1 MDRMNFLVS
10 ASTDIGIKKSTNQDS
25 LMVKKIRTAHGNMVF
40 AILCDGMGGLEK
52 GEVASATVVNAFN
65 TWLLRDFP
73 KSLEHG
79 LDGEVVQRQWNS
91 IIVEQNEKIMS
102 YGRRQKVRLGTTV
115 VAMLFTEENYYILN
129 VGDSRAYEL
138 GKKIE
143 LLTLDQT
150 VVADEVRRGI
160 LTKEQA
166 EVDSRRNILLQC
178 VGASQR
184 IIPDFI
190 KGRIKKDT
198 VYMLCSDGFRHEITQ
213 EEMMQVFHPASLVD
227 VNTMKESSLRL
238 IELNKSRNEIDNIS
252 VILVRTY

>member
-1 MDRMNFLVS
+1 MNFLVS

-25 LMVKKIRTAHGNMVF
+25 LMVKKLRTAHGNMVF

-65 TWLLRDFP
+65 TWLLRDFA
-73 KSLEHG
+73 KSLQHG
-79 LDGEVVQRQWNS
+79 LDGEVIQGQWNS

-102 YGRRQKVRLGTTV
+102 YGRSKRVRLGTTV
-115 VAMLFTEENYYILN
+115 VAMLFTEENYYIMN

-138 GKKIE
+138 GKKLE

-184 IIPDFI
+184 VIPDFF
-190 KGRIKKDT
+190 KGKVKKDT

-213 EEMMQVFHPASLVD
+213 EEMMQAFHPTSLVD

-238 IELNKSRNEIDNIS
+238 IELNKSRNETDNIS